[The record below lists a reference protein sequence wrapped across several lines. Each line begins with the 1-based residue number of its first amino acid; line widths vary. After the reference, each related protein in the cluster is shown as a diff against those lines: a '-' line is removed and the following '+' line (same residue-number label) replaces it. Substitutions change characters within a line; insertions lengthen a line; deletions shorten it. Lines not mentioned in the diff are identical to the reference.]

1 VVTVPTAPPDRLAP
15 GSTLKGSARDQVN
28 ADGSL
33 LKPKASGPLAGLR
46 EKLQG

>member
-1 VVTVPTAPPDRLAP
+1 
-15 GSTLKGSARDQVN
+15 VN

-33 LKPKASGPLAGLR
+33 LKPKPSGPLAGLR